1 MFSLMCLDESWG
13 SAIEAKL
20 LDPKM
25 SNLVKN
31 GPQKSLSAQNRAP
44 NVSPF
49 KFHYKNLGVALSF
62 AYSLHL
68 NKKIP
73 DTIIM
78 IV

>member
-1 MFSLMCLDESWG
+1 MCLNESWG
-13 SAIEAKL
+13 CAIEAKF

-31 GPQKSLSAQNRAP
+31 SPPKSLSAQNRAP
-44 NVSPF
+44 KVSPF

-73 DTIIM
+73 DTIII